1 MADTPTAEELAQRV
15 RELEKEAVHREGAQA
30 ALQDALGKADQHGAE
45 TAALLEC
52 SRAVLRYRE
61 FNEAAR
67 HIFDASKK
75 LIGATTGYVSLSDPY
90 GSENKALFVDV
101 GGLPCDVDPD
111 LTMPI
116 RGLLAQAYHLRKPIY
131 DNDFSYSPWMKEV
144 PQGHI
149 RLDNVLFAPL
159 VIDEKAHGLLGLA
172 NKPGGFT
179 DSDARMA
186 AAFGEFGAIALL
198 NSRTL
203 EAFESSEERLR
214 SIVETAVDGIVSI
227 DSAGRI
233 VSWNSGAEGLFGYP
247 LEEVIG
253 RPFKMMMPERFWVG
267 HEKGLQ
273 RIASGNGSKFS
284 GKTVEMAGLKKSG
297 QEFPVELS
305 LATWE
310 SKDGRF
316 FTGIIRDISERK
328 QAQERVGEQFGFL
341 QKLMDAIPIPVFY
354 KDSNGLYTGCN
365 NAYAGFLGLA
375 KEEIVGR
382 GVYDIF
388 AKEQA
393 DTYCRV
399 EEKLFN
405 NPGTQC
411 YETQMDHAD
420 GSRRHVSLSE
430 ATFLDRKGEVG
441 GVIGAVIDITE
452 RKRAEEEKRRLG
464 DELRQA
470 QKVEAIGT
478 LAGGIAHDFNN
489 ILASIMGYGELAL
502 DDAPKGSPLDNNLQ
516 QIFQAGRRAKDLVNQ
531 ILTFSRQGDEERR
544 PVQMAPLINEAL
556 KLLRSSLPA
565 TVDIREQIETDLDN
579 VLADPTQI
587 HQIVMNLCANASH
600 AMRKNGG
607 ILEVN
612 LRQVEVDPDSI
623 AEHSGITP
631 GPYVRLTVSDTG
643 HGMPRETLERIFEPY
658 FTTKE
663 KGEGTGMGLS
673 VVHGI
678 VRSYEGTITVYSE
691 PGNGTT
697 FNVYL
702 PAIKGRV
709 EAQQQARAPL
719 PTGRE
724 CILFVDDEPP
734 LADLGK
740 QKLRRLGYEV
750 TTRTSSVEALEL
762 YKAKP
767 DAFDLVI
774 TDMTMPQMTGDR
786 LASEMMKVRP
796 DIPVILCT
804 GYSTQISKE
813 KAKGLGIR
821 GFAMKPIVTRELA
834 EMVRQ
839 VLDGKEEGEADRGPW
854 MP

>member
-1 MADTPTAEELAQRV
+1 MAETPTDQELAQRV
-15 RELEKEAVHREGAQA
+15 HELEKEAVHREGDQA
-30 ALQDALGKADQHGAE
+30 ALQDTLGKADQHGAE

-67 HIFDASKK
+67 HIFDSSKK
-75 LIGATTGYVSLSDPY
+75 LIGATAGYVSLSDPY
-90 GSENKALFVDV
+90 GSENEALFVDV
-101 GGLPCDVDPD
+101 GGLPCAVDPG
-111 LTMPI
+111 LPMSI
-116 RGLLAQAYHLRKPIY
+116 RGLLAQVYHLRKPIY
-131 DNDFSYSPWMKEV
+131 DNDFSSSPWMKEV

-159 VIDEKAHGLLGLA
+159 VIDEKAQGLLGLA

-179 DSDARMA
+179 DSDAGMA
-186 AAFGEFGAIALL
+186 AAFGEFAAIALL

-233 VSWNSGAEGLFGYP
+233 VSWNSGAERLFQYP
-247 LEEVIG
+247 SEEVIG
-253 RPFKMMMPERFWVG
+253 RPFKMMMPERFWAR

-273 RIASGNGSKFS
+273 RIASGNGSKLL

-328 QAQERVGEQFGFL
+328 QGQETLKEQFGFL
-341 QKLMDAIPIPVFY
+341 QELTDAIPISVFY
-354 KDSNGLYTGCN
+354 KDTKGIYTGCN
-365 NAYAGFLGLA
+365 DAYARFLGLT
-375 KEEIVGR
+375 KEEIVGK
-382 GVYDIF
+382 GVHDIF
-388 AKEQA
+388 PKDLA
-393 DTYCRV
+393 DTFDKAD
-399 EEKLFN
+399 EALFN
-405 NPGTQC
+405 NPGSQF
-411 YETQMDHAD
+411 YEAQMDHAD
-420 GSRRHVSLSE
+420 GTPRHVFFSK
-430 ATFLDRKGEVG
+430 ATFLERNGRVAG
-441 GVIGAVIDITE
+441 LIGAMIDITE
-452 RKRAEEEKRRLG
+452 RKRAKEEKRRLG

-531 ILTFSRQGDEERR
+531 ILTFSRQGEEERR

-556 KLLRSSLPA
+556 KLLRSSLP
-565 TVDIREQIETDLDN
+565 TTIDIREHVETDLDN

-587 HQIVMNLCANASH
+587 HQIVMNLCTNAAH
-600 AMRKNGG
+600 AMRKKGG
-607 ILEVN
+607 ILEVG
-612 LRQVEVDPDSI
+612 LRQVEIDSDSMAEYPD
-623 AEHSGITP
+623 ITP
-631 GPYVRLTVSDTG
+631 GPYLRLTVSDTG
-643 HGMPRETLERIFEPY
+643 HGMPLETLERIFQPY
-658 FTTKE
+658 FTTKD

-678 VRSYEGTITVYSE
+678 VRTYEGTINAFSE
-691 PGNGTT
+691 PGNGST

-702 PAIKGRV
+702 PAITGQVQEQREPRV
-709 EAQQQARAPL
+709 PL
-719 PTGRE
+719 PTGKE
-724 CILFVDDEPP
+724 SILFVDDEPP
-734 LADLGK
+734 LAALGK
-740 QKLRRLGYEV
+740 QRLKRLGYEV
-750 TTRTSSVEALEL
+750 TTRTSSIEALEL

-774 TDMTMPQMTGDR
+774 TDMTMPHMTGDR

-834 EMVRQ
+834 EMVRRA
-839 VLDGKEEGEADRGPW
+839 LDGKKEGETDCIRGSP
-854 MP
+854 